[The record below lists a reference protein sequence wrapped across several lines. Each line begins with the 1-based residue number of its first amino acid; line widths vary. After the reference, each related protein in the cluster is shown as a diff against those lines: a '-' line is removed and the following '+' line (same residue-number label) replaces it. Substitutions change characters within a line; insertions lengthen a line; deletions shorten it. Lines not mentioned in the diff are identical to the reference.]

1 VSGGADLEQ
10 RLAALR
16 VVVFDVDGVLT
27 DGSVSVDAQG
37 GETLRFDVQDGLGIV
52 RGRQVGLEYAIISGR
67 EAPAVT
73 ARAGRLGIGHV
84 QQGRFDKSE
93 AIARVFTDLA
103 VDPSAVAFMGD
114 DVNDLPAMERVGLV
128 CAPANARPEVK
139 EAADLVTAAAGGR
152 GAVRE
157 FLERIIAA
165 KERAG
170 SS

>member
-1 VSGGADLEQ
+1 VSDGGGIEQ

-16 VVVFDVDGVLT
+16 IVVFDVDGVLT

-52 RGRQVGLEYAIISGR
+52 RGRQVGLEFAIISGR

-73 ARAGRLGIGHV
+73 ARARRLGIEHV
-84 QQGRFDKSE
+84 QQGQFDKSE
-93 AIARVFTDLA
+93 AIARVLADLA
-103 VDPSAVAFMGD
+103 VDLSAVAFMGD
-114 DVNDLPAMERVGLV
+114 DLNDLPAMERVGVV
-128 CAPANARPEVK
+128 CAPSNARPEVK
-139 EAADLVTAAAGGR
+139 EVADLVTVAAGGR

-165 KERAG
+165 KGRTGAP
-170 SS
+170 

>member
-1 VSGGADLEQ
+1 MSDGGGIEQ

-16 VVVFDVDGVLT
+16 IVVFDVDGVLT

-52 RGRQVGLEYAIISGR
+52 RGRQVGLEFAIISGR

-73 ARAGRLGIGHV
+73 ARARRLGIEHV
-84 QQGRFDKSE
+84 QQGQFDKSE
-93 AIARVFTDLA
+93 AIARVLADLA
-103 VDPSAVAFMGD
+103 VDLSAVAFMGD
-114 DVNDLPAMERVGLV
+114 DLNDLPAMERVGVV
-128 CAPANARPEVK
+128 CAPSNARPEVK
-139 EAADLVTAAAGGR
+139 EVADLVTVAAGGR

-165 KERAG
+165 KGRTGAP
-170 SS
+170 